1 MTQQTPIGNNPT
13 MSKLFELEYPQS
25 IGVYGSY
32 AEAQKVVD
40 YLSDQHFPVANI
52 AIVGTDLRL
61 VERVTGRRTW
71 GTALLAGV
79 QSGLSTGMIIT
90 IVMWVLNPANNFFAT
105 ALLALT
111 IGVLIGIL
119 FSVLGYAMSR
129 GRRDFTSITQTVATK
144 YEVLCE
150 HKVVGQARQLLD
162 QMPGARVAHMGPQ
175 QWQSHQQPYQQY
187 PPPYPQ
193 GQYPPPYPQGSYP
206 PGPYYQPQQFSPPQG
221 PGPQFQP
228 APVTPQSQT
237 ATPSEPAT
245 TDEPQDEAPTEG
257 AER

>member
-1 MTQQTPIGNNPT
+1 MTQQAPMGGSPA

-32 AEAQKVVD
+32 ADAQKVVD
-40 YLSDQHFPVANI
+40 YLADQHFPVANI

-71 GTALLAGV
+71 GTVLWAGV

-90 IVMWVLNPANNFFAT
+90 IVMWVLNPANDFFAT
-105 ALLALT
+105 AFLALT
-111 IGVLIGIL
+111 IGVLIGVL

-150 HKVVGQARQLLD
+150 HKVIGQARQILEG
-162 QMPGARVAHMGPQ
+162 MPGARAAHMAPQ
-175 QWQSHQQPYQQY
+175 QWPHYPPQQYPSQPHPGQYPPAQY
-187 PPPYPQ
+187 PPPAY
-193 GQYPPPYPQGSYP
+193 YPPQQYHPEQQ
-206 PGPYYQPQQFSPPQG
+206 YQPEQFQPQPGQEQQFSPIP
-221 PGPQFQP
+221 P
-228 APVTPQSQT
+228 AQESHP
-237 ATPSEPAT
+237 ATP
-245 TDEPQDEAPTEG
+245 TDPPEEDRQG
-257 AER
+257 Q

>member
-1 MTQQTPIGNNPT
+1 MTQQSGPGVNPS

-71 GTALLAGV
+71 GTVLLAGV
-79 QSGLSTGMIIT
+79 QSGLSTGMIIA
-90 IVMWVLNPANNFFAT
+90 IVMWVLTPANDFFAT
-105 ALLALT
+105 AFLALS
-111 IGVLIGIL
+111 IGVLIGVL

-129 GRRDFTSITQTVATK
+129 GRRDFTSVTQTVATK

-150 HKVVGQARQLLD
+150 HKVIGQARQLLEG
-162 QMPGARVAHMGPQ
+162 MPGARASNLGPQ
-175 QWQSHQQPYQQY
+175 GWPQQY
-187 PPPYPQ
+187 PPQQYAPQQYPPQQYAPYYPSPTLPGPQYPSPYPQ
-193 GQYPPPYPQGSYP
+193 PPYYPTPQVQP
-206 PGPYYQPQQFSPPQG
+206 PVTE
-221 PGPQFQP
+221 PGQP
-228 APVTPQSQT
+228 AEPSPEETTEPPDEQQS
-237 ATPSEPAT
+237 
-245 TDEPQDEAPTEG
+245 G
-257 AER
+257 G

>member
-1 MTQQTPIGNNPT
+1 MTQQSGLGVNPA

-71 GTALLAGV
+71 GTVLLAGV
-79 QSGLSTGMIIT
+79 QSGLSTGMIIA
-90 IVMWVLNPANNFFAT
+90 IVMWVLSPANDFFAT
-105 ALLALT
+105 AFLALT
-111 IGVLIGIL
+111 IGVLIGVL

-129 GRRDFTSITQTVATK
+129 GRRDYTSVSQTVATK

-150 HKVVGQARQLLD
+150 HKVIGQARQVLEG
-162 QMPGARVAHMGPQ
+162 MPGARASNLAPQ
-175 QWQSHQQPYQQY
+175 GWPQQY
-187 PPPYPQ
+187 PPQPYPPQQYAPYYPPPTLPGPQYPAPYPQ
-193 GQYPPPYPQGSYP
+193 PPYYPTPQV
-206 PGPYYQPQQFSPPQG
+206 QP
-221 PGPQFQP
+221 
-228 APVTPQSQT
+228 PVTAPDQPEGPSPGETTEPPDEQQS
-237 ATPSEPAT
+237 
-245 TDEPQDEAPTEG
+245 G
-257 AER
+257 G